1 MLMRRYEMPWR
12 RAYEVY
18 AAAVWA
24 SALLFFAVTGGLGLL
39 PRQLALPL
47 AAFCLAMGVLRLAQG
62 VHTLVLRASLS
73 GRGIQV
79 LSTRAVARWTEK
91 PDAVF
96 LGFGFE
102 WRPVHSQRLYELAK
116 VDYREFTVSPRLL
129 QVLEEGLP
137 RDPQGRLQLTFEVI
151 YGHACKPQP
160 RAQRRGEQAVS
171 VDDMRAMLRGGR
183 R

>member
-62 VHTLVLRASLS
+62 VQRTEGFCALAGALNQRHQLLE
-73 GRGIQV
+73 RGAAIH
-79 LSTRAVARWTEK
+79 R
-91 PDAVF
+91 
-96 LGFGFE
+96 
-102 WRPVHSQRLYELAK
+102 HLA
-116 VDYREFTVSPRLL
+116 P
-129 QVLEEGLP
+129 
-137 RDPQGRLQLTFEVI
+137 
-151 YGHACKPQP
+151 
-160 RAQRRGEQAVS
+160 EQI
-171 VDDMRAMLRGGR
+171 
-183 R
+183 